1 MCSRHAFTRV
11 QSVDATMVLRRIVRV
26 FRQARSLVHD
36 VHSVSGAKVPIVKFR
51 TREYD
56 VEGE

>member
-1 MCSRHAFTRV
+1 
-11 QSVDATMVLRRIVRV
+11 MVLRRIVRV
-26 FRQARSLVHD
+26 LRQARSLVHD
-36 VHSVSGAKVPIVKFR
+36 VHPVSGAKVPIVKFR